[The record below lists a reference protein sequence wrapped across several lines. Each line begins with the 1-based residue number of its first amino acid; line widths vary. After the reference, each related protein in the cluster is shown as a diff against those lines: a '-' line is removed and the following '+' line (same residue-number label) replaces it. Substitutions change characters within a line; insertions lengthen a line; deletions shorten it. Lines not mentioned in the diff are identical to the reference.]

1 MASQLPVDVQQLIQN
16 QLATGLYS
24 NPDDVLRDALHL
36 LVDHQETMDDLR
48 ASVEDVEAG
57 RVIPLESVVAEIRQ
71 RHGWSS

>member
-57 RVIPLESVVAEIRQ
+57 RVVPLESVVAEIRK
-71 RHGWSS
+71 RHGWS

>member
-1 MASQLPVDVQQLIQN
+1 MSSQLPVDVQQLIQN

-57 RVIPLESVVAEIRQ
+57 HVVPLESVVAKIRQ